1 MRNLNEI
8 NNERNEIINDA
19 IRRIIERTGAKG
31 TYSAEELSKLT
42 DGIISPEA
50 FNSSLQRGRR
60 EMMRFRSMSNYHLYG
75 MLPCSIVVDYKT
87 LTYVVYD
94 DENGEAI
101 KSYKRKVK
109 VLKATLR

>member
-8 NNERNEIINDA
+8 NNERKEIIENA
-19 IRRIIERTGAKG
+19 IGRILERTGRKG

-60 EMMRFRSMSNYHLYG
+60 EMMRFRISYYHLYG
-75 MLPCSIVVDYKT
+75 ILPCSIVDEYKT

-94 DENGEAI
+94 DESGEAI
-101 KSYKRKVK
+101 KSYKRRVK

>member
-8 NNERNEIINDA
+8 NNERNEIIENA
-19 IRRIIERTGAKG
+19 IGRILERTGRKG

-60 EMMRFRSMSNYHLYG
+60 ELMRFRISNYHLYG
-75 MLPCSIVVDYKT
+75 ILPCTIEVDYKT
-87 LTYVVYD
+87 ITYKGY
-94 DENGEAI
+94 DENGELVHT
-101 KSYKRKVK
+101 YKRRVK